1 MKYGLLGRHL
11 SHTYSPIIHGLLGNK
26 NYTVFDKEP
35 DELDQFM
42 RSGEFAGIN
51 VTIPYKTAV
60 LPYCTELSPQA
71 QKVGAVNTIIR
82 REDGS
87 LYGHNSDYFGFYATL
102 QKSGL
107 SVKNK
112 KVLVLGS
119 GGASKAVCAVLGDMQ
134 ANTVIISRSGENNY
148 DNLHLHQ
155 DAAVIVNAT
164 PLGMYPNTGVSALS
178 LNGFPALEGVL
189 DVIYNP
195 GRTQLLLDA
204 EHMGLVTKNGLY
216 MVVAQAVECAKMFM
230 NKDIPN
236 SEIDRIYHYLKA
248 QRENIVLIGMP
259 GCGKTTVGKL
269 LAEALGKTFIDSDE
283 AIVKAANMPIPQIFK
298 EGGEEQFRKLE
309 TQALSLLG
317 KQSGQVIATGGGCV
331 TRPEN
336 YDLLHQ
342 NARIIW
348 LQRNIEDLPTDG
360 RPLSLSRNLDD
371 MYAVRKPMYES
382 FADFSVQ
389 NSGTPKDTVNAILSY
404 LQKEDTQ

>member
-26 NYTVFDKEP
+26 NYTVFEKEP
-35 DELDQFM
+35 EELEQFL
-42 RSGEFAGIN
+42 RSNEFAGIN
-51 VTIPYKTAV
+51 VTIPYKTDV
-60 LPYCTELSPQA
+60 LPYCMELSPQA

-82 REDGS
+82 REDGT
-87 LYGHNSDYFGFYATL
+87 LFGHNSDYFGFYATL

-148 DNLHLHQ
+148 ENLHLHR
-155 DAAVIVNAT
+155 DAAVIVNTT
-164 PLGMYPNTGVSALS
+164 PLGMYPKTGVSALS
-178 LNGFPALEGVL
+178 LKGFPALEGVI

-204 EHMGLVTKNGLY
+204 EHMGLVTENGLY

-230 NKDIPN
+230 NKEIPI
-236 SEIDRIYHYLKA
+236 SEIDRIYLHLRS
-248 QRENIVLIGMP
+248 QRENIVLVGMP

-269 LAEALGKTFIDSDE
+269 LAEALGKTFVDCDE
-283 AIVKAANMPIPQIFK
+283 TIEREANMPIPQIFA
-298 EGGEEQFRKLE
+298 EGGEERFRKLE

-342 NARIIW
+342 NARIVW
-348 LQRNIEDLPTDG
+348 LKRDIEDLPTDG
-360 RPLSLSRNLDD
+360 RPLSLSGNLAE
-371 MYAVRKPMYES
+371 MYALRKPLYER
-382 FADFSVQ
+382 FADFSIQ
-389 NSGTPKDTVNAILSY
+389 NCRTPNETVNTILSY
-404 LQKEDTQ
+404 LQKEDAQ